1 MERREY
7 GYRIERLLAK
17 CYGAIL
23 AVEGRHEIYIFCSHY
38 FYFAKKLFFFI
49 SKKKN
54 IFSKPFSEAKKL
66 LSGPLNENILAAFC
80 TAISYRVCQSQIP
93 A

>member
-1 MERREY
+1 VNN
-7 GYRIERLLAK
+7 GYRVERLLAK

-49 SKKKN
+49 SKKK

-66 LSGPLNENILAAFC
+66 FSGPLNENILAAFC
-80 TAISYRVCQSQIP
+80 TAISYRVGQSQKIP